1 MQNDDFRQNWTVYMA
16 KIDVTDHC
24 LIALLQADGR
34 LQHTDLAR
42 RLGIPEATVRRR
54 MKRLLDERVMQIVAV
69 PDPYKIGYDTHAIV
83 GLRVQPGKI
92 GDVIAVLDPLPEIRY
107 IGVTAG
113 TYDVVVEALFENN
126 DELRHFLTDT
136 LGRHRWLA
144 RDGDI
149 VCPGGGETGLL
160 RRCRRR
166 TLRRNCYSGRPGDPG
181 TVRSGARGDRAR
193 ASSQ

>member
-1 MQNDDFRQNWTVYMA
+1 MT

-24 LIALLQADGR
+24 IIALLQADGR

-92 GDVIAVLDPLPEIRY
+92 GEVIAVLDPLPQIRY

-113 TYDVVVEALFENN
+113 TYDVVIEALFENN
-126 DELRHFLTDT
+126 DALRHFLTDT
-136 LGRHRWLA
+136 LGRIEGLQGTETSYVLDVAKRVYSVGVTVEPDKECRTPDDVAIVARCEEALA
-144 RDGDI
+144 EIKRPPAGGDGEN
-149 VCPGGGETGLL
+149 G
-160 RRCRRR
+160 RH
-166 TLRRNCYSGRPGDPG
+166 SG
-181 TVRSGARGDRAR
+181 
-193 ASSQ
+193 

>member
-1 MQNDDFRQNWTVYMA
+1 MT
-16 KIDVTDHC
+16 KIDIADRC

-69 PDPYKIGYDTHAIV
+69 PDPYKIGYGTHAIV

-92 GDVIAVLDPLPEIRY
+92 TEVIAVLNPLPQIRY

-113 TYDVVVEALFENN
+113 TYDVVIEALFESN
-126 DELRHFLTDT
+126 DALRHFLTDT
-136 LGRHRWLA
+136 LGRIDGLQGTETSYVLDVVKRTYSVGVAVDPEKDCLVPEDLA
-144 RDGDI
+144 ILERCQEALADIRRGAKPAAGDG
-149 VCPGGGETGLL
+149 TM
-160 RRCRRR
+160 
-166 TLRRNCYSGRPGDPG
+166 
-181 TVRSGARGDRAR
+181 
-193 ASSQ
+193 

>member
-1 MQNDDFRQNWTVYMA
+1 MT
-16 KIDVTDHC
+16 KIDFTDQC
-24 LIALLQADGR
+24 IIALLQADGR

-69 PDPYKIGYDTHAIV
+69 PDPYRIGYDTHAII

-92 GDVIAVLDPLPEIRY
+92 EDVVAVLDPLSQIRY

-136 LGRHRWLA
+136 LGQIDGLQGTDTSYVLA
-144 RDGDI
+144 VAKRVYSVGVTAELEKECVTAEDRAI
-149 VCPGGGETGLL
+149 LT
-160 RRCRRR
+160 RCQQALAEI
-166 TLRRNCYSGRPGDPG
+166 TKPAVS
-181 TVRSGARGDRAR
+181 GDRANGR
-193 ASSQ
+193 HNG

>member
-1 MQNDDFRQNWTVYMA
+1 MT
-16 KIDVTDHC
+16 KIDITDQC

-34 LQHTDLAR
+34 LQHTDIAR

-69 PDPYKIGYDTHAIV
+69 PDPYRIGYDTHAIV

-92 GDVIAVLDPLPEIRY
+92 GDVIAVLDPLPQIRY

-126 DELRHFLTDT
+126 DALRHFLTDT
-136 LGRHRWLA
+136 LGQIDGLQGTETSYVLEVAKRVYSVGVTVEPDKECYTPEDMVILA
-144 RDGDI
+144 RCEEALTEIKRPAAG
-149 VCPGGGETGLL
+149 GGGE
-160 RRCRRR
+160 
-166 TLRRNCYSGRPGDPG
+166 NGRHAG
-181 TVRSGARGDRAR
+181 
-193 ASSQ
+193 

>member
-1 MQNDDFRQNWTVYMA
+1 MT
-16 KIDVTDHC
+16 KIDITDQC

-83 GLRVQPGKI
+83 GLRVQPGRI
-92 GDVIAVLDPLPEIRY
+92 GDVIAVLDPLPQIRY

-113 TYDVVVEALFENN
+113 TYDIVVEALFESN
-126 DELRHFLTDT
+126 DALRHFLTDT
-136 LGRHRWLA
+136 LGRIDGLQGTETSYVLEVVKRVYSVGVEVDRDKKCSAPSDLAILA
-144 RDGDI
+144 RCQEALADIKSHAMGGDGATDHH
-149 VCPGGGETGLL
+149 G
-160 RRCRRR
+160 
-166 TLRRNCYSGRPGDPG
+166 N
-181 TVRSGARGDRAR
+181 
-193 ASSQ
+193 

>member
-1 MQNDDFRQNWTVYMA
+1 MT
-16 KIDVTDHC
+16 KIDITDHC
-24 LIALLQADGR
+24 IIALLQADGR

-54 MKRLLDERVMQIVAV
+54 MKRLLEERVMQIVAV

-92 GDVIAVLDPLPEIRY
+92 GEVIAVLDPLPQIRY

-126 DELRHFLTDT
+126 DALRHFLTDT
-136 LGRHRWLA
+136 LGKIDGLQGTETSYVLEVAKRVYSVGVTVEPDKNCYTPEDIAILA
-144 RDGDI
+144 RCEEALAEI
-149 VCPGGGETGLL
+149 KKPATGGVGENG
-160 RRCRRR
+160 RH
-166 TLRRNCYSGRPGDPG
+166 SG
-181 TVRSGARGDRAR
+181 
-193 ASSQ
+193 

>member
-1 MQNDDFRQNWTVYMA
+1 MD
-16 KIDVTDHC
+16 ITDRC

-42 RLGIPEATVRRR
+42 RLSIPEATVRRR

-92 GDVIAVLDPLPEIRY
+92 ADVIAVLKPLPQIRY

-113 TYDVVVEALFENN
+113 TYDVVIEALFENN
-126 DELRHFLTDT
+126 DELRHFLAET
-136 LGRHRWLA
+136 LGRIDGLQGTETSYVLDVVKRAYSVGVAVDLAKACFSADDLALLA
-144 RDGDI
+144 RCEAALAAI
-149 VCPGGGETGLL
+149 ESHAEEES
-160 RRCRRR
+160 
-166 TLRRNCYSGRPGDPG
+166 N
-181 TVRSGARGDRAR
+181 
-193 ASSQ
+193 